1 MKMKMKIKV
10 KSKRSR
16 RSRRSKSF
24 KKKQDNHTPND
35 ATAVRRVQGK
45 YNSTDQS
52 INQSTRNKSNKS
64 KAARLP
70 SHICKKKRGGQ
81 NNNNNKNV
89 TGRACVAWGYRRT
102 FSLTPFVSRNQ
113 EEEEEEEEEEKKGTH
128 RPPSSIQPVALGPPR
143 NKIIFKHPN
152 VVVSPFI
159 SFSNPPFISLR
170 YSLASLLVRKFSVIE
185 PFRGGRSPSWQSSS
199 PG

>member
-10 KSKRSR
+10 KSKRSRRSR

-70 SHICKKKRGGQ
+70 SHICKKSAADKTTTT
-81 NNNNNKNV
+81 KM
-89 TGRACVAWGYRRT
+89 
-102 FSLTPFVSRNQ
+102 
-113 EEEEEEEEEEKKGTH
+113 
-128 RPPSSIQPVALGPPR
+128 
-143 NKIIFKHPN
+143 
-152 VVVSPFI
+152 
-159 SFSNPPFISLR
+159 
-170 YSLASLLVRKFSVIE
+170 
-185 PFRGGRSPSWQSSS
+185 
-199 PG
+199 